1 MNRFAQLLV
10 AAIASIALMLLA
22 TGTSAAPEPHI
33 DRAAVVSGGQAGGRA
48 LAVRCGHPAKLR
60 LIRFEDG
67 SALLRC
73 GGRILARVSVPW

>member
-10 AAIASIALMLLA
+10 AAIISIALMLLA

-33 DRAAVVSGGQAGGRA
+33 DRAAVVPTQAGGSA
-48 LAVRCGHPAKLR
+48 LAVRCGHSAKLR

-73 GGRILARVSVPW
+73 GGRILIRVSVPW